1 MGELIERV
9 DEQDRVLEVVER
21 AGAVRR
27 QWMHRIA
34 TTICR
39 DPMGQILVLRR
50 AEGHVRFPGHH
61 DVMVGGAV
69 AVGESYEDAAAR
81 ELVEELGAGVPVRFL
96 FKFLCQDGISPV
108 WFGVH
113 EALIAE
119 PFVTSSATGRCLN
132 PLASWKRAGGVLALH
147 VGQHVQALAG
157 EPLGHQPQEAGH
169 GAAAGNLGKDRPF
182 RAGGMGVTGT
192 PNHTT

>member
-1 MGELIERV
+1 MASATVCCMGELIERV

-21 AGAVRR
+21 AEAVRR
-27 QWMHRIA
+27 RWIHRIA

-39 DPMGQILVLRR
+39 DPMGRILVLRR
-50 AEGHVRFPGHH
+50 AEGHVRFPGHY

-69 AVGESYEDAAAR
+69 GAGESYEDAAAR

-96 FKFLCQDGISPV
+96 FKFLFQDGISPV

-119 PFVTSSATGRCLN
+119 PLAPDPSEIAWHAWLTELELRKVVNRGPFVPGGREALRRYLGRSA
-132 PLASWKRAGGVLALH
+132 
-147 VGQHVQALAG
+147 Q
-157 EPLGHQPQEAGH
+157 
-169 GAAAGNLGKDRPF
+169 
-182 RAGGMGVTGT
+182 
-192 PNHTT
+192 